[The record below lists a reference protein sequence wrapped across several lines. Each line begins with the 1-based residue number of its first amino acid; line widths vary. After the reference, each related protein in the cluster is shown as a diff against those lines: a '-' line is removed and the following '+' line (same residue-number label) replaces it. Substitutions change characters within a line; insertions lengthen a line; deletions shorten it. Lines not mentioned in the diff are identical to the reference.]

1 MLDASPLKNSYIGK
15 IIHDRYQNH
24 LQQPDGGLT
33 LSSILNETL
42 IMLKGRPPN
51 KPLLEPLAGVT
62 KTDLSSRKLNPQI
75 VVQAVKDPS
84 TDKQG
89 QSGRYNNLN
98 RLNDS
103 FERGESYDSLNFE
116 QSPKHNR
123 GVDTSYRDTSF
134 DALEAHHTSMVLK
147 PEQQEQIN
155 LDLNELT
162 QEDKFYLIQQIEDL
176 NKNIRYC

>member
-89 QSGRYNNLN
+89 
-98 RLNDS
+98 
-103 FERGESYDSLNFE
+103 
-116 QSPKHNR
+116 
-123 GVDTSYRDTSF
+123 
-134 DALEAHHTSMVLK
+134 
-147 PEQQEQIN
+147 
-155 LDLNELT
+155 
-162 QEDKFYLIQQIEDL
+162 
-176 NKNIRYC
+176 